1 MAFGSSAEHEQL
13 SMEKM
18 PLNFQSMSM
27 STNLNWLRK
36 KRLEERQ
43 DEARHTLRHRS
54 CDPQNVGRV
63 VTRCHLPSRAEKGS
77 QQAGP
82 SGLTLNFFPS
92 SVFERQRRP
101 TQLSGGRRRRH
112 ALDGQRCQRRKD
124 SIWDDLPQKAQW
136 QATNVDG
143 QNRKVTSVTSTEP
156 RRVREGAEDA
166 LWDEV
171 AGAKVSSDV
180 VTNVNEVPEA
190 HKKHMADSEKE
201 KGNEAFYSKDY
212 QEAEAYYSRS
222 LQYMADDPST
232 WANRALVR
240 LKLDQAQDALEDCE
254 HALALNG
261 SHVKALH
268 RKGKALYELQRYK
281 DAVRAFQEALLL
293 SPGNSQINGD
303 LMVARRKLRDD
314 EAAPCTEQNG
324 KGPKQLVDAPS
335 IAAVPLQA
343 GYTRVQIEEDS
354 DSEEE
359 EKPAN
364 AEKKGGS
371 GGFQKIA
378 IEEVSGSEDEEVP
391 GRFNPPPRVAPPV
404 TAGGFDAM
412 D

>member
-1 MAFGSSAEHEQL
+1 MAPTKALSEIKLEDIDFECIQECTDAKVLKRYLKLLEDDGNYFVDLIRACKDKLLEVAPKEYYLLYPRSTTAQEEQEA
-13 SMEKM
+13 M
-18 PLNFQSMSM
+18 
-27 STNLNWLRK
+27 
-36 KRLEERQ
+36 Q
-43 DEARHTLRHRS
+43 DILDWEASVKETDAAL
-54 CDPQNVGRV
+54 Q
-63 VTRCHLPSRAEKGS
+63 RAK
-77 QQAGP
+77 
-82 SGLTLNFFPS
+82 
-92 SVFERQRRP
+92 
-101 TQLSGGRRRRH
+101 
-112 ALDGQRCQRRKD
+112 KD

-201 KGNEAFYSKDY
+201 KGNKAFYSKDY

>member
-1 MAFGSSAEHEQL
+1 MAPGKALSELKLEDIDFESIQECTDAKVLKRYLKLLDDDGNYFVDLIKACKDKLLEVAPKEYYLLYPRSTTAQEEAEAMQDILEW
-13 SMEKM
+13 EANVKE
-18 PLNFQSMSM
+18 
-27 STNLNWLRK
+27 TDAALRK
-36 KRLEERQ
+36 AK
-43 DEARHTLRHRS
+43 
-54 CDPQNVGRV
+54 
-63 VTRCHLPSRAEKGS
+63 
-77 QQAGP
+77 
-82 SGLTLNFFPS
+82 
-92 SVFERQRRP
+92 
-101 TQLSGGRRRRH
+101 
-112 ALDGQRCQRRKD
+112 KD
-124 SIWDDLPQKAQW
+124 SIWEDLPAKAQW

-143 QNRKVTSVTSTEP
+143 QTRKVTSAEP
-156 RRVREGAEDA
+156 RQLREGAEDA

-171 AGAKVSSDV
+171 AGAKVGSDV

-240 LKLDQAQDALEDCE
+240 LKLEQAQGALEDCE
-254 HALALNG
+254 HALALNS
-261 SHVKALH
+261 SHIKALH

-281 DAVRAFQEALLL
+281 DAVRTFQDALLL

-314 EAAPCTEQNG
+314 EAPPEPNG
-324 KGPKQLVDAPS
+324 TGLKQLADAPS
-335 IAAVPLQA
+335 IAAVPLQS

-354 DSEEE
+354 ESEEE
-359 EKPAN
+359 EKPAT
-364 AEKKGGS
+364 GGKS
-371 GGFQKIA
+371 GNGFVKIA
-378 IEEVSGSEDEEVP
+378 IEEVSGSEDEAVP
-391 GRFNPPPRVAPPV
+391 GHTLDRFDPPPRITAPAV